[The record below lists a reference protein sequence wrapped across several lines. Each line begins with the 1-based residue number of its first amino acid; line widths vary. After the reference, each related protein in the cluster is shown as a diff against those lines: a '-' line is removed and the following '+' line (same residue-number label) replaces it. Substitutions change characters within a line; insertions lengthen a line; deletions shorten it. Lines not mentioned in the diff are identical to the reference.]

1 MTTTNQLSRI
11 QSLKGN
17 NNSISTIN
25 LKLILKE
32 LQNNRIICRHL
43 STNLLLSASI
53 NHNNLNR
60 EMKIQMVSQVKISKI
75 LMSRRHRLNRINLA
89 SKLIIMFPPANKCLR
104 LSRIILYKTDHSS
117 KCRNH
122 LLKLLILAE
131 IILPSSKVLHL
142 QGNLSIKL
150 VSPHQL
156 LLIMGM

>member
-17 NNSISTIN
+17 NNSSSTIN

-60 EMKIQMVSQVKISKI
+60 EMIIQMVSQVKISKI
-75 LMSRRHRLNRINLA
+75 LMSRRHRLNRINLE
-89 SKLIIMFPPANKCLR
+89 SKLIIMFPENKCLR

-150 VSPHQL
+150 VSPHLL
-156 LLIMGM
+156 LLIMVM